1 MTQSRL
7 TPVINKIIKVLNECD
22 LNSDEVLAV
31 IAILGP
37 IVADTLGIDIEEA
50 YDRAM
55 CVVREENRKAV
66 ANDLAIS

>member
-7 TPVINKIIKVLNECD
+7 TPVVNKIIKVLNESD

-31 IAILGP
+31 IALLGP
-37 IVADTLGIDIEEA
+37 IASDALGIDMEEA

-55 CVVREENRKAV
+55 SVVTEENRKAV
-66 ANDLAIS
+66 AND